1 MNSPATQAPKDYR
14 LEAAVPEWLKWSEV
28 VIVTAAFLG
37 LCYWANPQD
46 PLYLGAPFSWPI
58 LGTLLVGLRYGF
70 FAGLVSA
77 LLVLGFVNWLFQGQP
92 DTDFPWVWSAGL
104 LYTGLLAGEFRDYWS
119 RKLQRVEAAHEYSL
133 LRVKEF
139 TRSFYLM
146 KVSHDRLEQQL
157 ATSSGSLRE
166 ALRRLYGELQAG
178 AARLNP
184 ENARLMLQVLTRYGQ
199 LQVAAVYRVEAGRI
213 AGGPLASTGDF
224 GQLHDNDPLLE
235 TTLERVELVSV
246 QTEFH
251 AHLDRLDTDLLA
263 VVPLVTSNG
272 ELMAVCAIKAMP
284 FFSFHHKSLRLL
296 AILAGHMA
304 DMVQVQLQSDMTGT
318 SDWQY
323 LCFQARRSARDA
335 EQFNLPG
342 ILLNIQTSVKEADL
356 VHERM
361 AGLRRGL
368 DVLAMNQSSDD
379 TVDVV
384 LLMPLTDELGLAG
397 YLHRLE
403 DDFRENLGIALKE
416 RASVDS
422 LIIRDLDSVTRWL
435 IRNGTAHAQ

>member
-1 MNSPATQAPKDYR
+1 MKSPATQTQKDYR
-14 LEAAVPEWLKWSEV
+14 LDAAVPEWLKWSEV
-28 VIVTAAFLG
+28 VVVTALFLG

-46 PLYLGAPFSWPI
+46 PLYLSAPFPWPI

-70 FAGLVSA
+70 FAGLISA
-77 LLVLGFVNWLFQGQP
+77 LLVLGFVSWFLEGQP
-92 DTDFPWVWSAGL
+92 ESEFPWIWMAGL
-104 LYTGLLAGEFRDYWS
+104 LCAGLLAGEFRDYWA
-119 RKLQRVEAAHEYSL
+119 RKLQRAEAAHEYSL

-178 AARLNP
+178 SARLNS
-184 ENARLMLQVLTRYGQ
+184 ENARLMLQVLARYGQ
-199 LQVAAVYRVEAGRI
+199 LQVAAIYDIKDGRI
-213 AGGPLASTGDF
+213 ADRPMASNGDF
-224 GQLHDNDPLLE
+224 GELPGNDPLLQ
-235 TTLERVELVSV
+235 TALEKSELVSV

-251 AHLDRLDTDLLA
+251 SHLDRLDTELLA
-263 VVPLVTSNG
+263 VVPLVTSSG
-272 ELMAVCAIKAMP
+272 ETLAVCTIKAMP

-304 DMVQVQLQSDMTGT
+304 DMIQVQQYADTTGT
-318 SDWQY
+318 SEWQY

-335 EQFNLPG
+335 EKFNLPG
-342 ILLNIQTSVKEADL
+342 LLLKISTNLKNADQI
-356 VHERM
+356 HDRM

-368 DVLAMNQSSDD
+368 DVLAMNQSSDN

-397 YLHRLE
+397 YLQRLE
-403 DDFRENLGIALKE
+403 DDLRESLGLALKE
-416 RASVDS
+416 HASVDS
-422 LIIRDLDSVTRWL
+422 LMIRDLDSVTRWL
-435 IRNGTAHAQ
+435 TQSGQTHVQ